1 MRLVTGSL
9 LVIVML
15 SAAAL
20 VSAQQGDK
28 KKGDKADKAD
38 KSGAD
43 AFVAKLMAF
52 NKKKD
57 GKLTKEELTDERL
70 HRLFDRADANKD
82 GVVTKE
88 ELVALYEKEFAQ
100 GGGPG
105 KGGPDKGG
113 KGKGKG
119 GFDKGWPQDRG
130 GRGGPPQPGQ
140 VLPEFLQD
148 ELEMTDAQKKDL
160 AALQKEVDAKLD
172 KILTKKQKE
181 QLKELRERGPGGPG
195 DRGGPDRGPKDKGPR
210 DKGARQK
217 GDR

>member
-1 MRLVTGSL
+1 MRLLTGSL
-9 LVIVML
+9 LVIAML

-20 VSAQQGDK
+20 VSAQQGGDK
-28 KKGDKADKAD
+28 KKGDKADKG
-38 KSGAD
+38 GAD

-113 KGKGKG
+113 KGKGGPDKGKG
-119 GFDKGWPQDRG
+119 GPPDRG

-140 VLPEFLQD
+140 ILPEFLQD
-148 ELEMTDAQKKDL
+148 QLEMTDAQKKEL
-160 AALQKEVDAKLD
+160 ATLQKDVDAKLD

-181 QLKELRERGPGGPG
+181 QLKEMRERGP
-195 DRGGPDRGPKDKGPR
+195 GGPDRGPKDGPR
-210 DKGARQK
+210 DKGRRK
-217 GDR
+217 DD